1 MFRRVLAAA
10 GVLGVLVASLPAAE
24 EDFEYLIGR
33 SVQDVTGPPVGVL
46 MLGFV
51 RADQISEGLHT
62 RQYARAFVV
71 SDKDKSNR
79 VAFVVV
85 DTAMVTYSLKR
96 EALDRLRATL
106 GDAYHEGNF
115 ILSATH
121 THGAPGGFHH
131 HLALSPIG
139 GPFHQAYFDVLAE
152 GISEAVRAA
161 HAGLRPGDV
170 YLARGRVEGAGVNRS
185 AVAYQNN
192 PPEERMR
199 YADDVDKTMTQ
210 LTFVDASGE
219 IGVLN
224 WFAVHPTS
232 MTFFNRL
239 ITGDN
244 KGVASAI
251 LEKERGTTY
260 ADAEDFVAGFAQT
273 NCGDVTPNLNLNNTG
288 PGRDDFESTRII
300 AERQAVVA
308 RALAAQRGEKLR
320 GPIERRFRYVDF
332 SCVEVADEFTGRGT
346 QRTCPSAFGYAFAA
360 GSTEDG
366 GGHPLFRE
374 GMKEPNPLIE
384 GVLAAASP
392 GPKPT
397 PELRECHKPKVILFS
412 PGAARPP
419 MQEQVMPLG
428 LVRIGQFVL
437 VVGPCEYTTM
447 TGRRIREAVARD
459 LDAAPDSVVLAGYS
473 NEFGGYVTTFEEY
486 QAQQYEGGHT
496 IFGPWEEAAF
506 RQEFVKLARAMREGE
521 PAESEAHPRDMRGEV
536 PDTPIAGLD
545 DLPPPD
551 ARFGAVVEDAPERV
565 PRGEAVHVAFWTGNP
580 NNGYARGDRYLA
592 VQRLADGKWETIASD
607 EDVATRIRFV
617 QTGGA
622 PSPDKP
628 ANPVLEAYQ
637 LGPRGKK
644 LRPEPFHAVVSWE
657 VASDEAP
664 GRYRIV
670 HFGRRLADG
679 RIERFDGVSREF
691 EVE

>member
-1 MFRRVLAAA
+1 
-10 GVLGVLVASLPAAE
+10 
-24 EDFEYLIGR
+24 
-33 SVQDVTGPPVGVL
+33 
-46 MLGFV
+46 
-51 RADQISEGLHT
+51 
-62 RQYARAFVV
+62 
-71 SDKDKSNR
+71 
-79 VAFVVV
+79 
-85 DTAMVTYSLKR
+85 
-96 EALDRLRATL
+96 
-106 GDAYHEGNF
+106 
-115 ILSATH
+115 
-121 THGAPGGFHH
+121 
-131 HLALSPIG
+131 
-139 GPFHQAYFDVLAE
+139 
-152 GISEAVRAA
+152 
-161 HAGLRPGDV
+161 
-170 YLARGRVEGAGVNRS
+170 
-185 AVAYQNN
+185 
-192 PPEERMR
+192 MR
-199 YADDVDKTMTQ
+199 YEDDVDKTMTQ

-260 ADAEDFVAGFAQT
+260 ADPEDFVAGFAQT

-300 AERQAVVA
+300 AQRQVDVA
-308 RALAAQRGEKLR
+308 RALAAQRGERLA
-320 GPIERRFRYVDF
+320 GPIDLRFRYVDF
-332 SCVEVADEFTGRGT
+332 SNVEVADEFTGRGT

-374 GMKEPNPLIE
+374 GMTESNPLIE

-397 PELRECHKPKVILFS
+397 PELRECHKPKAILFA

-428 LVRIGQFVL
+428 LVRIGPFVL
-437 VVGPCEYTTM
+437 IVGPCEYTTM
-447 TGRRIREAVARD
+447 TGRRIREAVARE
-459 LDAAPDSVVLAGYS
+459 LDADPERVVLAGYS

-486 QAQQYEGGHT
+486 QTQQYEGGHT

-506 RQEFVKLARAMREGE
+506 RQEFVKLARAMRKGA
-521 PAESEAHPRDMRGEV
+521 PVESEVQPRDMRGEV

-545 DLPPPD
+545 DLSPAD
-551 ARFGAVVEDAPERV
+551 ANFGDVVEDAPERV
-565 PRGEAVHVAFWTGNP
+565 ARGETVHATFWTGNP
-580 NNGYARGDRYLA
+580 NSGYARGDRYLA
-592 VQRLADGKWETIASD
+592 VQRLADGEWETIAGD

-617 QTGGA
+617 QTGKA
-622 PSPDKP
+622 PTEKP

-637 LGPRGKK
+637 LNPRLKK
-644 LRPEPFHAVVSWE
+644 YRPDPFHAVVSWE
-657 VASDEAP
+657 VDPAAAP
-664 GRYRIV
+664 GRYRLMHI
-670 HFGRRLADG
+670 GRCRREG
-679 RIERFDGVSREF
+679 RIERFEAVSREF